1 MFPAYH
7 AFHRDPGRTYTRWVV
22 YTALV
27 DALDFSAPREM
38 KLDAIVAM
46 CKVSRTAAAEA
57 REFLITHGYL
67 IEHTRD
73 RRGLPT
79 LTLAYNIGD
88 PMTTS
93 VVTPTTTS
101 GPSFGPGCQHPD
113 FARRRIPA
121 WGATAERWVCAVC
134 SEVVAPPEGW
144 FTPSPADIPD
154 RVTEVVRLA
163 GLFLDHLGH
172 QRAEVA
178 TPHLSHRTGGELWQ
192 AIRELVRLSGGLE
205 GLRLDLRMAYHR
217 QEALADIYD
226 IMADGDSPDFCD
238 LQAAAIANP
247 ANMAR
252 CYAAILERITTG
264 LPIPKPHTHALGEL
278 AAKVGDATAI

>member
-27 DALDFSAPREM
+27 DALDFSEPREM

-79 LTLAYNIGD
+79 LTLAYNIGV

-93 VVTPTTTS
+93 VVTQTTTPATTS
-101 GPSFGPGCQHPD
+101 AD
-113 FARRRIPA
+113 RI
-121 WGATAERWVCAVC
+121 V
-134 SEVVAPPEGW
+134 
-144 FTPSPADIPD
+144 
-154 RVTEVVRLA
+154 EVVRLA
-163 GLFLDHLGH
+163 GLFLDHLG
-172 QRAEVA
+172 R
-178 TPHLSHRTGGELWQ
+178 TPTPANVPANVVGGDLYR
-192 AIRELVRLSGGLE
+192 AIRELVQEAGGLE
-205 GLRLDLRMAYHR
+205 KFRAHLLSLEEDRALVEFWEAAVTDAGIQTMATTAQDVNGEHGEVDLFVVRTYTGAEGRAEDARTATRRAMKQHAEDLAGR
-217 QEALADIYD
+217 EGPGAGALA
-226 IMADGDSPDFCD
+226 
-238 LQAAAIANP
+238 AI
-247 ANMAR
+247 
-252 CYAAILERITTG
+252 
-264 LPIPKPHTHALGEL
+264 
-278 AAKVGDATAI
+278 VGDATAL